1 MDDRDWKAEYEKL
14 KLNFDRLDR
23 FNDVLYRYWYTVNK
37 PGGALVSDIN
47 EANKAVQQFIEELGN
62 ERKQEVVP

>member
-37 PGGALVSDIN
+37 PSGALVSDIN

-62 ERKQEVVP
+62 ERKQEVVS